1 MDGGR
6 EEREGVGKEGGG
18 NEWVRKERGERRGED
33 GWREERE
40 GVRMDGGR
48 REKG

>member
-1 MDGGR
+1 M
-6 EEREGVGKEGGG
+6 EA
-18 NEWVRKERGERRGED
+18 GERRGED
-33 GWREERE
+33 GWSEERE

>member
-1 MDGGR
+1 M
-6 EEREGVGKEGGG
+6 EG
-18 NEWVRKERGERRGED
+18 GERRGED

-48 REKG
+48 REEG